1 MTDIFIKSED
11 EESECSD
18 LEIGKS
24 TTLEE
29 SLDMTQSSINEE
41 IFDMTQS
48 ARKEAILDTT
58 VSATKE
64 AKIRTRTSSKWICTF
79 QIMNPTKEMICQ
91 GATCATGS
99 SDVTREASVD
109 AIDAHLK
116 EFFLSHNNNAKNLN
130 NNTSEVL
137 YCLGGRYMCHPKDNI
152 IIGIVV
158 LETRTCNNPGFNCH
172 LLVEKSSPDTPPCYE
187 GHHKTYIGPAYPIH
201 ITDPSGIGGNSL
213 RPLLKNWVNEKFFD
227 SLHWVIPPSPS
238 SMRKINPSEADIRD
252 KVKLQGFIEL
262 IKEMKDMLKKDRESL
277 DQNQTDSVRKRKKTR
292 SSPAK
297 GKESRSMMEFLPI
310 IKGKEY
316 PVKADHWQV
325 IEIPLN
331 ANDRIDNVAY
341 RSVTSIKERGGVIK
355 RISKIN

>member
-18 LEIGKS
+18 LEIGES

-64 AKIRTRTSSKWICTF
+64 AKIRTRTSSKWICIF

-91 GATCATGS
+91 SATCATGS
-99 SDVTREASVD
+99 FDVTRKASVEAVD
-109 AIDAHLK
+109 QHLK
-116 EFFLSHNNNAKNLN
+116 NFFLSRYNNAKNLN

-137 YCLGGRYMCHPKDNI
+137 YCLGGRYICHPKDNI

-158 LETRTCNNPGFNCH
+158 LETRTCKNPGFNCH
-172 LLVEKSSPDTPPCYE
+172 LLVEKSSPDTPPCYK
-187 GHHKTYIGPAYPIH
+187 GYHKTLIGHAYPIH
-201 ITDPSGIGGNSL
+201 TTDISCIGGNSL
-213 RPLLKNWVNEKFFD
+213 RALLKNWVNEKFFD
-227 SLHWVIPPSPS
+227 SLHWVIPPSSS

-252 KVKLQGFIEL
+252 EEALQGFIEL
-262 IKEMKDMLKKDRESL
+262 IKEMKDMLKTYRESL
-277 DQNQTDSVRKRKKTR
+277 DQNQTDSVRKSQKTR

-297 GKESRSMMEFLPI
+297 GKENRSMMEFLQI

-316 PVKADHWQV
+316 SVKAHHWQV
-325 IEIPLN
+325 IEVPLKSN
-331 ANDRIDNVAY
+331 GKIDNVAY
-341 RSVTSIKERGGVIK
+341 RSVTSIKEKGGVIK